1 MVELMLVGANVLTR
15 PLKREILVKYDTLK
29 IANGARD
36 ARHHDVAAIRRGDA
50 EDIMP
55 GFFPRSWPKQVI
67 ANTIDL
73 ASTDLGEM
81 VGMLPTF
88 QCRPARTTVR
98 SSIEAAEKRTKIVNG
113 YVAKSRLQKYMYSGA
128 DGYFSF
134 GFMVFVVEPDF
145 EHSCPVIRIDQP
157 QGAYYELDFF
167 GNVKCYFK
175 RWIETAESLIA
186 KFPDLESRL
195 IDSFSKRAVDG
206 AQMIEVVKYYGKDY
220 TCVFLPTVDD
230 GHFVREAPNLT
241 GRVPV
246 FVAERP
252 RWDGEIRGQFDQA
265 LFVQLARAKMGL
277 HMLDITD
284 QAVNAPTI
292 LPTDITK
299 FPTGPRAIVRT
310 NNPTGAGKM
319 KIEVPPQ
326 VFAAN
331 ENLRG
336 EERIAARYPEG
347 RTGNIDASVIT
358 GEGVE
363 ALLGTMSSQIST
375 AQAQIKDAASDALA
389 YSLMMDELYWP
400 DVQKTSEGYY
410 ENQGFSLRYTPS
422 SDIKGEYGV
431 EATYGMLTGMD
442 FNRALVAMLQ
452 MRGDKLVSRALVR
465 RHLPQGMGGIE
476 VDAEVDI
483 EDLTDALKQG
493 VFGMAGAIPQL
504 AAAGQDPT
512 QLVNQI
518 ARMIDFRRAGK
529 PMDEAIQKALEPTEE
544 EKAAAEAAAQ
554 AQATANPLG
563 AALGEAGAAT
573 PGGGNPVTPGVSP
586 GGNEGMGSIQ
596 QLLAGLTSAGEPT
609 LSSRVARSLPA

>member
-1 MVELMLVGANVLTR
+1 MLVGGNVLTQ

-36 ARHHDVAAIRRGDA
+36 GRHHDVAAMRRGDA

-81 VGMLPTF
+81 VGTLPTF
-88 QCRPARTTVR
+88 TCRPTRTTVR
-98 SSIEAAEKRTKIVNG
+98 KSIEAAERRTKIING
-113 YVAKSRLQKYMYSGA
+113 YVAKSKLQKYMYSGA

-145 EHSCPVIRIDQP
+145 PHSCPVIRIDQP

-175 RWIETAESLIA
+175 RWVETAESLIA
-186 KFPDLESRL
+186 KFPDLKSRL
-195 IDSFSKRAVDG
+195 VDSFTKRAVDG
-206 AQMIEVVKYYGKDY
+206 AQQIEVVKYYGPDY
-220 TCVFLPTVDD
+220 SCVFLPTIDD
-230 GHFVREAPNLT
+230 GHFVVEAPNPT
-241 GRVPV
+241 GQVPV

-252 RWDGEIRGQFDQA
+252 KWDGETRGQFDQA

-299 FPTGPRAIVRT
+299 FPTGPRAVVRT
-310 NNPTGAGKM
+310 NNPQGAGKM

-363 ALLGTMSSQIST
+363 ALLGTMSSQIKV
-375 AQAQIKDAASDALA
+375 AQDQIKDAAASALSYA
-389 YSLMMDELYWP
+389 LMMDDTFWP
-400 DVQKTSEGYY
+400 EVTKTSEGYY
-410 ENQGFSLRYTPS
+410 ENQGFLERYTPS
-422 SDIKGEYGV
+422 KDIDGQYHV

-465 RHLPQGMGGIE
+465 RHLPQGMGGLE

-483 EDLTDALKQG
+483 EDLTDAMKQS
-493 VFGMAGAIPQL
+493 VFGMAGAIPQI
-504 AAAGQDPT
+504 AAAGGDPT
-512 QLVNQI
+512 KLAGQI
-518 ARMIDFRRAGK
+518 ARMIDLRRAGK
-529 PMDEAIQKALEPTEE
+529 PLDEAVITALTPTEE
-544 EKAAAEAAAQ
+544 EKAAAEQAAQQAAA
-554 AQATANPLG
+554 ANPLG
-563 AALGEAGAAT
+563 SALGDAGA
-573 PGGGNPVTPGVSP
+573 VTPGVSP

-596 QLLAGLTSAGEPT
+596 QLLAGLTTAGEPT
-609 LSSRVARSLPA
+609 LSSRVARTLPA